1 MRRIVH
7 VSDLHFG
14 RDTPEL
20 VGPLIASV
28 NALRPDLVAISGDL
42 TQRATATQFRAA
54 AAFIAALR
62 APVLTVPG
70 NHDVPLHNLAL
81 RLSMPWRRWRRWI
94 GRDLEPQFHDDE
106 IAVVGVNTVNPLA
119 WQQGHFPDRAIR
131 RVCAAFGGPK
141 AGRTYIVVAHHPLE
155 HRPGERKALIRN
167 AARAVQGLSDCG
179 VDVVLSGH
187 LHSWGADPFIL
198 VEGRRSALQ
207 VQAGTGLSDRL
218 RGEANDFNLLE
229 VEGPTIA
236 VRRHSFDPARGT
248 FTQIG
253 PVTFAETPAGWLPKP
268 PEAGGVGAA
277 SGG

>member
-20 VGPLIASV
+20 VPPLIAAI
-28 NALRPDLVAISGDL
+28 NALRPHLVAISGDL
-42 TQRATATQFRAA
+42 TQRATAVQFRAA

-81 RLSMPWRRWRRWI
+81 RLSMPWRRYRRWI
-94 GRDLEPQFHDDE
+94 GHDLEPQFHDDE

-119 WQQGHFPDRAIR
+119 WQQGRFPDRAIR
-131 RVCAAFGGPK
+131 RVCATFEGPK
-141 AGRTYIVVAHHPLE
+141 RGRTYIAVTHHPLE
-155 HRPGERKALIRN
+155 HRPGERKALMRN
-167 AARAVQGLSDCG
+167 ATRAVQGLSDCG

-229 VEGPTIA
+229 IDGVTIT
-236 VRRHSFDPARGT
+236 VRRHTFDPARGA
-248 FTQIG
+248 FAEVG
-253 PVTFAETPAGWLPKP
+253 PVIFTATPEGWRPRRP
-268 PEAGGVGAA
+268 A
-277 SGG
+277 